1 MAQYSSS
8 SLSFQIK
15 DSGGTLRTLTTYI
28 RSIGNVSIEGIIQE
42 STAFGSSWATYVST
56 TLKKMAPITLGGF
69 YDTIVDVG
77 PDSLFADHEGET
89 RTGCILTYGGT
100 KTTTFD
106 AIIQKYERLP
116 KLGAMT
122 EYQVTLQPT
131 GTVVE
136 N

>member
-8 SLSFQIK
+8 SVILSIK
-15 DSGGTLRTLTTYI
+15 DTGGTPRTLTPYV
-28 RSIGNVSIEGIIQE
+28 RSIGNVSIEAILQE
-42 STAFGSSWATYVST
+42 ATPFGATWATFVST
-56 TLKKMAPITLGGF
+56 GIKKMAALTLGGF
-69 YDTIVDVG
+69 YDTAVDVG
-77 PDSLFADHEGET
+77 PDVLFAGHEGET
-89 RTGCILTYGGT
+89 RTACVITYGGT

-131 GTVVE
+131 GTVAEV
-136 N
+136 